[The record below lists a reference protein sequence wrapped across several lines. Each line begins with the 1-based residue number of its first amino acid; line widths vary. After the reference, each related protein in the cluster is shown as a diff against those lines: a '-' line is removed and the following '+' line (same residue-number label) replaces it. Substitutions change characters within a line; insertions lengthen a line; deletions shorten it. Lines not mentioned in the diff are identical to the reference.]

1 MKISTS
7 WMVWAINSIK
17 NGQAK
22 RLENNGIVVYS
33 CGTIIR
39 IDIKNNDILEVDDGE
54 GTGE

>member
-22 RLENNGIVVYS
+22 RLENDGIVVYS

>member
-7 WMVWAINSIK
+7 WILWAINSIK
-17 NGQAK
+17 NGWAK
-22 RLENNGIVVYS
+22 RLENDGIVVYS